1 MAKYLDESG
10 LGTLWGQIKEKFYST
25 NDLGLEYKSDTKK
38 LCLLGKSVNG
48 EKSVIQEIDATPFIK
63 DGMLQDVNIID
74 VVAQEGDTGKFGYQ
88 PEEGEFIVLEGVT
101 EAGKYIIFQWN
112 TDGESKI
119 DLIKA
124 SEIGA
129 VYTPGEAITI
139 SDNKIDVEVDPAE
152 GNAISKSE
160 KGIAVSKVGTSITKT
175 TSMIPV
181 AGGPLA
187 DLMKDTYPDG
197 IPADT
202 DLQSLLVSLFAK
214 ELYPD
219 AEVTPGKLSS
229 AFAQPNVAVPS
240 AGQTVEVGTAI
251 TIPQFVGYVAG
262 NTPTPRKYSGFT
274 YGWSAADD
282 DTKDGDDNPSD
293 VRVEDI
299 TVKSGDYTVT
309 RTYNG
314 FGKETTP
321 VTSKN
326 ATATEAIIAEDAT
339 CVVAEGANTVKF
351 DISGPGY
358 TGRVPLSS
366 AYYIVSNFG
375 NTQSDKLVAE
385 QSEQSFDVNAT
396 SGTRTY
402 TVTGNYKYFMG
413 YSAKAGASEFT
424 SEDVRALAIK
434 TGNVTPNG
442 TTTIVGASE
451 VLTTDGTNIVIAIPS
466 AYKVKSI
473 QGGLGNDMLDTCKN
487 TGTVQV
493 QTGTIQTEYT
503 IYIVASS
510 AALEFKNVTIGK

>member
-1 MAKYLDESG
+1 MAKYLDETG

-38 LCLLGKSVNG
+38 LCLLGKSVDG

-129 VYTPGEAITI
+129 TYKGSDSIKIEGETI
-139 SDNKIDVEVDPAE
+139 SVQEVDA
-152 GNAISKSE
+152 N
-160 KGIAVSKVGTSITKT
+160 ITKT
-175 TSMIPV
+175 TSTIPV

-187 DLMKDTYPDG
+187 DLVKDTYPDG

-214 ELYPD
+214 ELYPN
-219 AEVTPGKLSS
+219 ATVTPGKLSS

-321 VTSKN
+321 VTSTN

-385 QSEQSFDVNAT
+385 QSEQSLDVNAT